1 MKKKQNILMTLLL
14 FLFAATVCGQE
25 TRNISGKILS
35 SLNTP
40 IEGAIV
46 TVQGGKNVSTG
57 KDGEFLLPV
66 ETDAQ
71 WISVWAAGYYS
82 VTQLINDRSV
92 IVAMMVPEDRYKYN
106 ESAALPFHV
115 ETSRPDYTSAVN
127 IAKKDFTPGSMKIDR
142 VLSGQVAGLQ
152 TIRNGGM
159 PGEGSYFN
167 LRGIRTFVAENAP
180 LIVINGIPYLFDNR
194 ESQLINGLSRDIFQ
208 AYNIQD
214 IQNITVLKGAET
226 SMFGSMGSNGVILI
240 ETDGATS
247 DDLDTKI
254 SFYGQYGSVWND
266 KRIPLLSGTAY
277 KSYLSDVGMSYYD
290 NMENFFAN
298 FPFLNNPNSK
308 YYYLYNNNT
317 DWQDYIY
324 RKGFL
329 TDNLFRVEGG
339 DAIAKY
345 DLSLGYAKEDG
356 IVENTM
362 SQRYHTQLNTNT
374 LISKQVEIFTT
385 VGLAYMDGRFQ
396 EQGMTNQTNPLLAAY
411 SQAPLLSPF
420 KKDVSGNTLAT
431 FAPYYYGNSTNMD
444 FAVSNPLAIVNTL
457 DARNRQYDVNIRA
470 GITYKPVT
478 DLAIT
483 ATFGLYYNYNNEH
496 LFVPG
501 ASDETILPFFDQY
514 GESRNLVKEG
524 IGETLNFY
532 YNLNG
537 QYKKIFDNIHVL
549 NLTGGIQAVVAK
561 NEYDAGSGR
570 NTPNDFYQVLE
581 NTQDIGRYFY
591 GYLEKWNWLNTYLH
605 ADYTYKEMLKASV
618 NAGYDA
624 ASSAGTY
631 GNHFNFYPSAGLAW
645 LGKGWLPLTNSTLVN
660 RLNVRAEYGMTGNSR
675 FSSNYGKFYYQSLPY
690 QNISGIVR
698 ANISNTNLK
707 PEKNVQWNIGLDIS
721 LLHNRLDLSAD
732 YYAGLA
738 SDVIFIVPQSSVY
751 GSEPYFDNLGEIENK
766 GFEASMQASLIRTRN
781 FEWIV
786 GGNIAQNKS
795 KIKSLGGIDRL
806 ITEYSDGAQL
816 ISQVGD
822 EPYQFYGYQALGV
835 FSTEAEAE
843 SAGLINR
850 KGQSYQAGDVHYLN
864 VNKDDQITDEDRVS
878 LGSAAP
884 EFFGGFFNRISYKP
898 FALSAEFAYSKGNK
912 AYNAV
917 RRNLESLSSLGN
929 QSIAAVN
936 RWNLE
941 GQQTNMPRAQWGD
954 PIGNSDFSSRWIEDA
969 SYIRMK
975 NLTLSFNFDKK
986 VLNFFRSGTLYVTGE
1001 NLLTFTKYLGLDPE
1015 FSYSSAASVQG
1026 FDYAKL
1032 MQPKSVKFGI
1042 NLKF

>member
-1 MKKKQNILMTLLL
+1 MEKKQNILMTLLL
-14 FLFAATVCGQE
+14 FLLATAVYGQE
-25 TRNISGKILS
+25 TRDISGKILTS
-35 SLNTP
+35 QNKPL
-40 IEGAIV
+40 EGAIV
-46 TVQGGKNVSTG
+46 TVQGGENVSTG
-57 KDGEFLLPV
+57 INGDFLLPATA
-66 ETDAQ
+66 EAQ

-82 VTQLINDRSV
+82 VTQLINGRSDI
-92 IVAMMVPEDRYKYN
+92 IVMMIPENSYKYN
-106 ESAALPFHV
+106 ESAALPFRV
-115 ETSRPDYTSAVN
+115 EASRPDHTSAVN

-142 VLSGQVAGLQ
+142 ALSGQIAGLQ

-167 LRGIRTFVAENAP
+167 LRGIRTIVGENAP
-180 LIVINGIPYLFDNR
+180 LIVINGIPHLFDNR

-208 AYNIQD
+208 AYNIED
-214 IQNITVLKGAET
+214 IQNITVLKGAEA
-226 SMFGSMGSNGVILI
+226 SIYGSMGSNGVILI

-247 DDLDTKI
+247 DDLNTKI

-266 KRIPLLSGTAY
+266 KRMPLLSGTDY
-277 KSYLSDVGMSYYD
+277 KSYLSDAGMSYYD
-290 NMENFFAN
+290 NMENFFAD
-298 FPFLNNPNSK
+298 FPFLNNPNSR

-324 RKGFL
+324 KKGFV

-356 IVENTM
+356 LLKNTT

-385 VGLAYMDGRFQ
+385 VGLAYMDGWYQ
-396 EQGMTNQTNPLLAAY
+396 EQGMVNQTNPLLAAY

-420 KKDVSGNTLAT
+420 KKDVNGNTLAT
-431 FAPYYYGNSTNMD
+431 FAPYYYGNCTNMD
-444 FAVSNPLAIVNTL
+444 FAVSNPLAGVNAL

-470 GITYKPVT
+470 GLTYKPLT
-478 DLAIT
+478 DLALT

-501 ASDETILPFFDQY
+501 ISDETILPFFDQY
-514 GESRNLVKEG
+514 GESRNSVKEG

-537 QYKKIFDNIHVL
+537 RYKKIFEGIHALNI
-549 NLTGGIQAVVAK
+549 TGGIQAITTK
-561 NEYDAGSGR
+561 KEYDAGSGR
-570 NTPNDFYQVLE
+570 NTANDFYQVLG
-581 NTQDIGRYFY
+581 NTQAIGRYFY
-591 GYLEKWNWLNTYLH
+591 GYLEKWNWINAYAH
-605 ADYTYKEMLKASV
+605 VDYTYKQMWMASV

-624 ASSAGTY
+624 TSSAGTY
-631 GNHFNFYPSAGLAW
+631 GDHFFIYPSAGLTW

-660 RLNVRAEYGMTGNSR
+660 RLNVRAEYGITGNSR
-675 FSSNYGKFYYQSLPY
+675 FSSNYGKFYYKSLPY
-690 QNISGIVR
+690 QAISGIVR

-707 PEKNVQWNIGLDIS
+707 PEKNTQWNIGLDMS
-721 LLHNRLDLSAD
+721 LLHNRLELSVD
-732 YYAGLA
+732 YYNSLA
-738 SDVIFIVPQSSVY
+738 SDIIFAVPLSSVY

-766 GFEASMQASLIRTRN
+766 GFEASIQASLIRTRD
-781 FEWIV
+781 FEWII
-786 GGNIAQNKS
+786 GGNIAQNKG
-795 KIKSLGGIDRL
+795 KVKSLGGIDRL
-806 ITEYSDGAQL
+806 VTEYPDGAQL
-816 ISQVGD
+816 ITQVGN
-822 EPYQFYGYQALGV
+822 EPYQFYGYRALGV

-843 SAGLINR
+843 NAGLINQ
-850 KGQSYQAGDVHYLN
+850 KGQSFQAGDVRFLN
-864 VNKDDQITDEDRVS
+864 VNNDDRINDKDRVN

-884 EFFGGFFNRISYKP
+884 DFFGGFFSRISYKS

-917 RRNLESLSSLGN
+917 RRELESLSTLGN

-941 GQQTNMPRAQWGD
+941 GQQTDMPRAQWGD
-954 PIGNSDFSSRWIEDA
+954 PMGNSDFSSRWIEDA
-969 SYIRMK
+969 SYLRMK
-975 NLTLSFNFDKK
+975 NITFSFSFDKK
-986 VLNFFRSGTLYVTGE
+986 ILNFFRAGTLYVTGE

-1015 FSYSSAASVQG
+1015 FSYSNSDPVQG

-1032 MQPKSVKFGI
+1032 MQPKSVKLGV